1 MKQPW
6 QIRKLGPDDAESWA
20 AVRWE
25 ALTNHPLAFGA
36 SPPAT
41 LEELTESIRPRLT
54 SSEVSIIFG
63 AFDGPQLIGIVGI
76 IREPER
82 KERHKARIWGMYVA
96 LSHRRSGTGELLLNT
111 AIQQA
116 QSWQGVEQVV
126 LSVTEVADDARRLYE
141 RAGFRAWGREPR
153 ALYSEGRY
161 ADETY
166 MIRDLA
172 EE

>member
-1 MKQPW
+1 
-6 QIRKLGPDDAESWA
+6 
-20 AVRWE
+20 
-25 ALTNHPLAFGA
+25 
-36 SPPAT
+36 
-41 LEELTESIRPRLT
+41 
-54 SSEVSIIFG
+54 VSIIFG